1 MDMHKKRE
9 MRSKKKQENDNVSTT
24 KTNINWFPGHMT
36 KAKREI
42 QEYLKLVDFTIELR
56 DARIP
61 ISSKNPLIEVLTNQ
75 KPRLIILTKKD
86 KADPI
91 QTKKWIEQLSSDNT
105 IVFAVDHF
113 KDNIKDLIIK
123 NSAILMKNKID
134 KMISRGIN
142 PRAMRAM
149 VLGIPNVGKSTMIN
163 RFSNKKITEVSD
175 RPGVTR
181 HLKWV
186 KLNKDVELLD
196 TPGILWPK
204 FEDQNIG
211 YKLAIIGSI
220 NDNVIDLED
229 ISYYLIDILK
239 SHYPNT
245 LVERYDIDI
254 NLDRHEIF
262 KQIGENRKWFK
273 KNNEIDVL
281 KTSTMFLN
289 EFRDNKIGNLTL
301 EFTNDNN

>member
-239 SHYPNT
+239 LHYPNT
-245 LVERYDIDI
+245 LVERYNIDI
-254 NLDRHEIF
+254 TLNKYEIF

>member
-239 SHYPNT
+239 LHYPNT
-245 LVERYDIDI
+245 LVERYNIDI
-254 NLDRHEIF
+254 TLNKHEIF